1 VKRRVQPWLWLVL
14 SLTST
19 GLLLSWAFL
28 RLRPAP
34 PPAASPAATVQPAH
48 VPERRSLLPQ
58 AAVASPRAAEDEHAD
73 PRQRWVELNNEATS
87 DLTAGEL
94 EAAVA
99 KFERCLAADP
109 ASAVFRG
116 NLVEGL
122 VRLAKLEHERGTLD
136 AAIEHLARAVE
147 LGRERA
153 DHAALENIL
162 ARWRRE
168 LELVREDWTEGSDR
182 FELSFDKD
190 RQDLLHHSHEVL
202 EQLEESYEY
211 LKGWFGTDPM
221 AGGPPLRVVLY
232 DPEQFDRLTGLG
244 DWAGGVFDGVLH
256 ISVRDLTTGEGWR
269 AVLVHELTHAFVQAV
284 AGADVPGWLNEG
296 LAQLMEHRGGQVASM
311 RERLRGQ
318 ELYPLERLVGSLAG
332 WDDPAAIARAY
343 AESLLFVDYLRATY
357 NDEALRRMLQG
368 LARDETPAAA
378 FQEYSSVPLE
388 VAFQDWKGSLER

>member
-1 VKRRVQPWLWLVL
+1 MKRRVRPWLWLAL
-14 SLTST
+14 SLPCT
-19 GLLLSWAFL
+19 GLLLTWGFF

-34 PPAASPAATVQPAH
+34 SPQVSPVPAVQPAH

-58 AAVASPRAAEDEHAD
+58 PPMASPRPLEAKEPDLH
-73 PRQRWVELNNEATS
+73 QRWVELNNEATS
-87 DLTAGEL
+87 ELAAGEL
-94 EAAVA
+94 EAAVE

-109 ASAVFRG
+109 GSAVFAG
-116 NLVEGL
+116 NLAEAL
-122 VRLAKLEHERGTLD
+122 VRLAKVEHDRGALD
-136 AAIEHLARAVE
+136 AAIAHLARAIE
-147 LGRERA
+147 LGSARA
-153 DHAALENIL
+153 DHVALEDIL

-182 FELSFDKD
+182 FELSFDKE
-190 RQDLLHHSHEVL
+190 RKDLLHHSHEVL

-256 ISVRDLTTGEGWR
+256 ISVRDLTSGEGWR
-269 AVLVHELTHAFVQAV
+269 AVLTHELTHAFVQAV
-284 AGADVPGWLNEG
+284 AGSDVPGWLNEG
-296 LAQLMEHRGGQVASM
+296 LAQLMEKRAGLVASM
-311 RERLRGQ
+311 AARLRGQ

-343 AESLLFVDYLRATY
+343 AESLCFVDYLRASFG
-357 NDEALRRMLQG
+357 DEALRRMLAG
-368 LARDETPAAA
+368 LARNQTPAAA
-378 FQEYSSVPLE
+378 FLEWSTVPLE
-388 VAFQDWKGSLER
+388 VAFQDWKAALER